1 MVTRKYSINGIVQGV
16 GYRYF
21 VFKICR
27 ELELSGWVRN
37 RPDGSVEVLACGELE
52 SHAELEKALNR
63 GPILARVQTVTF
75 VTVEDQLMGA
85 FKIIKG

>member
-1 MVTRKYSINGIVQGV
+1 MITRKYSINGIVQGV

-27 ELELSGWVRN
+27 ELGISGWVRN
-37 RPDGSVEVLACGELE
+37 KPDGSVEVLASGELD
-52 SHAELEKALNR
+52 SHKELVKALNR
-63 GPILARVQTVTF
+63 GPLSARVQTVTF